1 MPAAL
6 VLFTKFYQEPH
17 PETSMYISLASILLH
32 ELPGC
37 KGVQEAFKMKQVT
50 TMNRIRISILKND
63 RQDNLW
69 VKDSAIITIIIIILT
84 VLGLHC
90 SVKAI
95 NCIT

>member
-1 MPAAL
+1 
-6 VLFTKFYQEPH
+6 
-17 PETSMYISLASILLH
+17 MYISLDSILSH

-37 KGVQEAFKMKQVT
+37 KGVQEAFKMKQVA

-69 VKDSAIITIIIIILT
+69 VKDSAIIIIIIILT

-95 NCIT
+95 SCIT

>member
-1 MPAAL
+1 
-6 VLFTKFYQEPH
+6 
-17 PETSMYISLASILLH
+17 MYISLASILSH

-37 KGVQEAFKMKQVT
+37 KGVQEAFKMKQVA

-69 VKDSAIITIIIIILT
+69 VKDSAIIIIIIILT

-95 NCIT
+95 SCIT

>member
-69 VKDSAIITIIIIILT
+69 VKDSAIIIIIILT